1 MEGSSSTSTSTS
13 TSHFRSISLP
23 SRLTNPSHTSI
34 ETKINELKACGDM
47 VCSYKTIQKGLVGL
61 VELFV
66 CVDELFRSPHAKQAL
81 SPLVED
87 ALEWSIVLLDSCNIL
102 KELIIQM
109 KENVQILQSTLRRKA
124 GDLTVANQIATYL
137 CFRKKVKKSII
148 KNLGTLRSIEKKM
161 SLITIQ
167 DVDHHV
173 SMVSKIL
180 IEVNLLTISIFK
192 TLLTFLSAKPKPTN
206 SGFQLLSKFALKGTS
221 THENVKVFVNEVET
235 VDMATLSLHKSAHN
249 NEMKDADVQMILR
262 NLQILDVSIDG
273 FEAGLNFLFRRLIQ
287 HRASL
292 LNMVVC

>member
-1 MEGSSSTSTSTS
+1 MEGSSSTSTS

-34 ETKINELKACGDM
+34 ETKINELKAWGDM
-47 VCSYKTIQKGLVGL
+47 VCSSKTTQKGLVGL

-109 KENVQILQSTLRRKA
+109 KENVQILQSALRRKA

-161 SLITIQ
+161 RLITIQ

-173 SMVSKIL
+173 SMVSKVL
-180 IEVNLLTISIFK
+180 VEVNLLTISIFK
-192 TLLTFLSAKPKPTN
+192 TLLTFVSAKPKPTN
-206 SGFQLLSKFALKGTS
+206 GFQLLSKFALKSTS

-249 NEMKDADVQMILR
+249 NEMKDADIQMILR

-287 HRASL
+287 HRVSL